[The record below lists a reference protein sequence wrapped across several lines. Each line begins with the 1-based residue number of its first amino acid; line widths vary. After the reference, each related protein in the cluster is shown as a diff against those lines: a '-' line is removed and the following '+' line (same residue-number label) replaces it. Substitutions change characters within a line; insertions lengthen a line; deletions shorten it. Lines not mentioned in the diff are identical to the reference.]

1 MDDDRTLFM
10 RLRGG
15 DHAALRE
22 LVDRHHRSLFQ
33 FLYRLTDNH
42 ALADDISQ
50 QTFIRLLTYSG
61 DAPDHLRGWLFTIA
75 RNLTY
80 DHFRSAKFQREDSTD
95 FSNGT
100 AYTMHDSVPTPEQI
114 AIGAEQRQ
122 HIASLLQQLPP
133 EQREAV
139 ILRYY
144 HDLSLQ
150 AIADV
155 VDAPLGTVKSRLFH
169 GLKKL
174 KGYLIEIG
182 QADE

>member
-1 MDDDRTLFM
+1 MDDDRTLFV

-50 QTFIRLLTYSG
+50 QAFIRLLTYSG
-61 DAPDHLRGWLFTIA
+61 TTPDHLRGWLFTIA
-75 RNLTY
+75 RNLAY
-80 DHFRSAKFQREDSTD
+80 DHFRSAKFQREDITD
-95 FSNGT
+95 FGNGT
-100 AYTMHDSVPTPEQI
+100 GHAMHDMVPTPEQMTI
-114 AIGAEQRQ
+114 RAEQQ
-122 HIASLLQQLPP
+122 QYISSLLQRLPP

-174 KGYLIEIG
+174 KGYLIEVG